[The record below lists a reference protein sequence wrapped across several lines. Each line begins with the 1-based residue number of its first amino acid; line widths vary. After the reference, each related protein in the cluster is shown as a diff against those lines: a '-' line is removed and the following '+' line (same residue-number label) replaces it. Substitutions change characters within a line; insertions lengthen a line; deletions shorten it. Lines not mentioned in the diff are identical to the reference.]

1 MKAGWKTTATSIRI
15 YCKSSAAGICGKPLM
30 KPPLMPGRN
39 LYNLTDT
46 TFQDGQSEEVTTD
59 LALTMVN
66 PVTDHGVVKPFGREG
81 WLPVD
86 QW

>member
-1 MKAGWKTTATSIRI
+1 M
-15 YCKSSAAGICGKPLM
+15 
-30 KPPLMPGRN
+30 
-39 LYNLTDT
+39 YNLTDT

-59 LALTMVN
+59 MALTMVN

-81 WLPVD
+81 WLQVD